1 MCGIAG
7 YVDFN
12 ANTSSDTI
20 GLMVKTLHHR
30 GPDDTGF
37 EHFYTDAATIGL
49 GQARLSIIDLSF
61 AGHQP
66 MNYKELSIVFNGEI
80 YNYKEIRKDLE
91 KSGHRFISNSDTE
104 VILHAYEQW
113 GTEYVHRLIGMFV
126 IAIYDKNT
134 NKLLIFRDRAGVKP
148 LFYYWHDG
156 LFLFGS
162 ELKSFF
168 VHSHFKKTIDR
179 NAVALFFDFGYIPAP
194 YSIFRNTFKIEP
206 GYYLEVDLGQKKL
219 THYRY
224 WNIDDYY
231 TKKKYTIDYNTAREQ
246 LRDLL
251 ISSCNY
257 RMVADVPVGVFLS
270 GGYDSSLVTAVLQ
283 KGRTEKLKT
292 FTIGF
297 EEGNNE
303 APFAKEVAQYLGT
316 DHTEYIC
323 TTCEAQNIIPELAY
337 FYDEPFADSSAI
349 PTMLV
354 SKVARKTVKVAL
366 SADAGD
372 ELFAGYE
379 HYAKFDRNLNILNRL
394 PKHSNFILRP
404 ALAFLSYLI
413 PVNNSE
419 AKHKLRSV
427 AYALNNDKFKQA
439 SELSRLSSSLPIFY
453 QKRLLNYPV
462 EKYPTKYDND
472 FSNFNNLFDLS
483 LAIDYEMYL
492 QNDIMTKVDRASMS
506 VSLEGRE
513 PLLDHRLAEFAAQLP
528 TEYKFNPQGGKRI
541 LKDIVHDYIPKELVN
556 RPKAGFTLPIYTWL
570 TGDLYYLID
579 EYLSERSIRESN
591 LFEPGFVIRQVDL
604 FKQNRFYYKPL
615 IWKLLM
621 FQMWYFRWMK

>member
-12 ANTSSDTI
+12 ANTPSDTL

-37 EHFYTDAATIGL
+37 EHHNQNRTTIGL
-49 GQARLSIIDLSF
+49 GQTRLSIIDLSY

-66 MNYKELSIVFNGEI
+66 MNYRELSIVFNGEI

-91 KSGHRFISNSDTE
+91 KSGHQFISNSDTE

-113 GTEYVHRLIGMFV
+113 GTEFVHRLIGMFV
-126 IAIYDKNT
+126 IAIYDKNKD
-134 NKLLIFRDRAGVKP
+134 KLLIFRDRAGVKP
-148 LFYYWHDG
+148 IFYYWHDG
-156 LFLFGS
+156 LFLFAS

-168 VHSHFKKTIDR
+168 VHPQFKKIIDR
-179 NAVALFFDFGYIPAP
+179 NAVALFFDFGYVPAP
-194 YSIFRNTFKIEP
+194 YSIFRNTYKIEP
-206 GYYLEVDLGQKKL
+206 GYYLVIDLKQKVIL
-219 THYRY
+219 HYRY

-231 TKKKYTIDYNTAREQ
+231 CKSKYTLDYNNAKEQ
-246 LRDLL
+246 LNDLL
-251 ISSCNY
+251 ISACNY

-270 GGYDSSLVTAVLQ
+270 GGYDSSLVTAMLQ
-283 KGRTEKLKT
+283 KGRSEKLKT

-323 TTCEAQNIIPELAY
+323 TTCEAQNIIPELSY

-354 SKVARKTVKVAL
+354 SKVAHKAVKVAL

-379 HYAKFDRNLNILNRL
+379 HYLKFDRNLNILNRL

-404 ALAFLSYLI
+404 ALAFLSYLM
-413 PVNNSE
+413 PVNKPE

-462 EKYPTKYDND
+462 EKYHTKYDND
-472 FSNFNNLFDLS
+472 FSNFSNLFDLV

-492 QNDIMTKVDRASMS
+492 QNDILTKVDRASMS

-528 TEYKFNPQGGKRI
+528 TEYKFNQQGGKRI
-541 LKDIVHDYIPKELVN
+541 LKDIVHEYIPKELVD
-556 RPKAGFTLPIYTWL
+556 RPKAGFTLPIYQWL
-570 TGDLYYLID
+570 TGDLFYLID

-604 FKQNRFYYKPL
+604 FKNNRFYYKPI